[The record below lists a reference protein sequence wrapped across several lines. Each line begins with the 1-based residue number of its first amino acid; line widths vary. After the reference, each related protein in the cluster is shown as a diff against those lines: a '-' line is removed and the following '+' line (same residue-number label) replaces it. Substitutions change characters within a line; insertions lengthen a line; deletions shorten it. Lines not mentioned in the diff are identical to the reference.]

1 MFVGD
6 SHDDGGP
13 NGVDIVATRC
23 LTEVHIIATMVD
35 GLAGRGGDCP
45 LAELETR
52 FLQLCQLGN
61 CTPAETKTNVKT
73 KTKTNSNM
81 HKHKYT
87 KSKTQRQKQ

>member
-23 LTEVHIIATMVD
+23 LTEVHNIATMVD

-61 CTPAETKTNVKT
+61 CTPAETKTILMTMTMMMVT
-73 KTKTNSNM
+73 IMMMLTRKTNLPSL
-81 HKHKYT
+81 
-87 KSKTQRQKQ
+87 